1 MTAHTVTNRRTAADT
16 MMALGGRGAQTYPPS
31 WKIGQMHRLGARFLH
46 EHQRCD
52 THGSRQPNRCCAGA
66 TVLWSRND
74 SLRSPVCP
82 CAPSPNAAGGTV
94 QSSNAEI
101 ARLSAAHWPAG
112 AYRREH
118 LPERVLQFGTGMLL
132 RALCAA
138 SVDAAN
144 AAGVFS
150 GRVVVIQSTPQG
162 HARAINTQDGLFTLV
177 ERGREHGAP
186 VERTRLV
193 GAISRA
199 LVADSEWSAVRDVVA
214 RPELQVIVSN
224 VTEAG
229 FRLDATYP
237 ARLTDLLY
245 TRFARLPDGP
255 PVFVIPTEL
264 VDDNGR
270 HLAAMVDR
278 LADDLERGVEFRD
291 WLRARVRFCAS
302 LADRITTGTPSRGVR
317 LALERRV
324 GYADAIVT
332 VTEPHSLWAI
342 EADPAALRTA
352 FAIDV
357 LPESVIIAPDIGF
370 YRERKLRLLNGA
382 HTATAPLALL
392 AGVRTVR
399 EAAEHPRLGAFL
411 RHILFEEIVPAT
423 DLPADAAVAF
433 AGTVID
439 RFRNPWL
446 EHEWR
451 VIAANQTA
459 KLRLR
464 VVPSLTG
471 FARKRGAGGITPR
484 GLALG
489 LAAYLQWAR
498 SHPAG
503 DADLP
508 LIERHWRTATTLQGL
523 AGSALADADLWGVN
537 LAELPGLLEAT
548 TRWLVLLERDGVD
561 AALAALPGMA
571 EHAATGRTS
580 S

>member
-1 MTAHTVTNRRTAADT
+1 
-16 MMALGGRGAQTYPPS
+16 
-31 WKIGQMHRLGARFLH
+31 
-46 EHQRCD
+46 
-52 THGSRQPNRCCAGA
+52 
-66 TVLWSRND
+66 
-74 SLRSPVCP
+74 
-82 CAPSPNAAGGTV
+82 
-94 QSSNAEI
+94 
-101 ARLSAAHWPAG
+101 
-112 AYRREH
+112 
-118 LPERVLQFGTGMLL
+118 VLQFGTGMLL

-138 SVDAAN
+138 CVDAAN
-144 AAGVFS
+144 SAGAFA
-150 GRVVVIQSTPQG
+150 GRIAVIQSTPQG
-162 HARAINTQDGLFTLV
+162 HARAINAQDGLFTLV
-177 ERGREHGAP
+177 ERGLEHGAP

-199 LVADSEWSAVRDVVA
+199 LVADAEWPAVRDLVA
-214 RPELQVIVSN
+214 RPELQMIVSN

-229 FRLDATYP
+229 FRLDAVFP
-237 ARLTDLLY
+237 ARLTDLLH
-245 TRFARLPDGP
+245 TRFVRLPDGP

-264 VDDNGR
+264 VDDNGLR
-270 HLAAMVDR
+270 LAAMVDR
-278 LADDLERGVEFRD
+278 LADVLERGPEFRQ
-291 WLRARVRFCAS
+291 WLGARVRFCSS
-302 LADRITTGTPSRGVR
+302 LVDRITTGTPARDVR
-317 LALERRV
+317 AALEQRL
-324 GYADAIVT
+324 GYADALLT
-332 VTEPHSLWAI
+332 VTEPHALWAI
-342 EADPAALRTA
+342 EADPAEFRAT

-357 LPESVIIAPDIGF
+357 LPEELVITPDIGF

-423 DLPADAAVAF
+423 DLPADSALAF
-433 AGTVID
+433 AGAVLD

-446 EHEWR
+446 DHEWR

-471 FARKRGAGGITPR
+471 FARKRGGTVPG

-498 SHPAG
+498 SRPAG

-508 LIERHWRTATTLQGL
+508 RVERHWRTVEPNGL
-523 AGSALADADLWGVN
+523 GDVVRGVLSDADLWGVN

-548 TRWLVLLERDGVD
+548 TRWLLLLERAGVH
-561 AALAALPGMA
+561 AALEALAGMP
-571 EHAATGRTS
+571 EHATTGRT
-580 S
+580 

>member
-1 MTAHTVTNRRTAADT
+1 M
-16 MMALGGRGAQTYPPS
+16 GP
-31 WKIGQMHRLGARFLH
+31 
-46 EHQRCD
+46 
-52 THGSRQPNRCCAGA
+52 GSRADAARVRRCCGHA
-66 TVLWSRND
+66 TFASE
-74 SLRSPVCP
+74 PACP
-82 CAPSPNAAGGTV
+82 RAPWPFHDAAPRAAAGPV
-94 QSSNAEI
+94 QPRETEFP
-101 ARLSAAHWPAG
+101 RLSAAHWPTG
-112 AYRREH
+112 AYRRDQ

-144 AAGVFS
+144 SAGVFS
-150 GRVVVIQSTPQG
+150 GRIAVIQSTPQG
-162 HARAINTQDGLFTLV
+162 HARAINMQDGLFTLV
-177 ERGREHGAP
+177 ERGLEHGAP

-199 LVADSEWSAVRDVVA
+199 LVADAEWPAVRDVVA

-229 FRLDATYP
+229 FRSDASFP
-237 ARLTDLLY
+237 HRLTDLLQ
-245 TRFARLPDGP
+245 TRFMRLPEGP

-264 VDDNGR
+264 VDDNGPR
-270 HLAAMVDR
+270 LAAMVDR
-278 LADDLERGVEFRD
+278 VAGGLAQGPAFRE
-291 WLRARVRFCAS
+291 WLGQRVRFCSS
-302 LADRITTGTPSRGVR
+302 LVDRITTGTPARDVR
-317 LALERRV
+317 AALERRL
-324 GYADAIVT
+324 GYADALLT

-342 EADPAALRTA
+342 EADPAALRAA
-352 FAIDV
+352 FGIAV
-357 LPESVIIAPDIGF
+357 VPESVIIAPDIGF

-411 RHILFEEIVPAT
+411 RHILFEEIAPAT
-423 DLPADAAVAF
+423 DLPGDAGLAF
-433 AGTVID
+433 AASVID

-446 EHEWR
+446 DHEWR

-459 KLRLR
+459 KLRAR

-471 FARKRGAGGITPR
+471 FARKRGAAGIAPQ

-489 LAAYLQWAR
+489 LAAYLCWGR
-498 SHPAG
+498 SHPGG

-508 LIERHWRTATTLQGL
+508 LIEQHWRATTALPEF
-523 AGSALADADLWGVN
+523 AARALADRELWGVN

-548 TRWLVLLERDGVD
+548 TRWLVLLERDGVA
-561 AALAALPGMA
+561 AALEALPGTP
-571 EHAATGRTS
+571 EHATTS
-580 S
+580 GT

>member
-1 MTAHTVTNRRTAADT
+1 M
-16 MMALGGRGAQTYPPS
+16 
-31 WKIGQMHRLGARFLH
+31 
-46 EHQRCD
+46 
-52 THGSRQPNRCCAGA
+52 
-66 TVLWSRND
+66 
-74 SLRSPVCP
+74 
-82 CAPSPNAAGGTV
+82 
-94 QSSNAEI
+94 
-101 ARLSAAHWPAG
+101 
-112 AYRREH
+112 
-118 LPERVLQFGTGMLL
+118 
-132 RALCAA
+132 
-138 SVDAAN
+138 
-144 AAGVFS
+144 
-150 GRVVVIQSTPQG
+150 
-162 HARAINTQDGLFTLV
+162 
-177 ERGREHGAP
+177 ERGLEHGAP
-186 VERTRLV
+186 VERTRLI

-199 LVADSEWSAVRDVVA
+199 LIADAEWPAARDLVA

-229 FRLDATYP
+229 FRPDAGFP
-237 ARLTDLLY
+237 ARLTDLLH
-245 TRFARLPDGP
+245 TRFVRLPEGP

-264 VDDNGR
+264 VDENGPR
-270 HLAAMVDR
+270 LAAMVHH
-278 LADDLERGVEFRD
+278 LADGREHGTKFRE
-291 WLRARVRFCAS
+291 WLRARVRFCSS
-302 LADRITTGTPSRGVR
+302 LVDRITTGMPAAQVR
-317 LALERRV
+317 AALEQRL
-324 GYADAIVT
+324 GYSDALLT
-332 VTEPHSLWAI
+332 VTEPHALWAI
-342 EADPAALRTA
+342 EADPAELRAT
-352 FAIDV
+352 FAIDAT
-357 LPESVIIAPDIGF
+357 PDSVIIAPDIGF

-446 EHEWR
+446 DHEWR

-464 VVPSLTG
+464 VVPSLAG
-471 FARKRGAGGITPR
+471 FARKRGAGGIAPQ

-561 AALAALPGMA
+561 AALAALPGTL

>member
-1 MTAHTVTNRRTAADT
+1 MTAQTATSWRTAAET
-16 MMALGGRGAQTYPPS
+16 MMALGGRLGVPQTYLPTPIVED
-31 WKIGQMHRLGARFLH
+31 WTGARFGGTFPA
-46 EHQRCD
+46 RKPR
-52 THGSRQPNRCCAGA
+52 SRP
-66 TVLWSRND
+66 
-74 SLRSPVCP
+74 CP
-82 CAPSPNAAGGTV
+82 RAPFPSAAAGTV
-94 QSSNAEI
+94 HPSRGEFP
-101 ARLSAAHWPAG
+101 RLCAAHWPTG
-112 AYRREH
+112 AYRRER

-144 AAGVFS
+144 SAGAFS
-150 GRVVVIQSTPQG
+150 GRVAVIQSTPQG
-162 HARAINTQDGLFTLV
+162 QARAINAQDGLFTLV
-177 ERGREHGAP
+177 ERGLEHGAP

-199 LVADSEWSAVRDVVA
+199 LVADAEWHAVRDLVA

-229 FRLDATYP
+229 FGLDASFP
-237 ARLTDLLY
+237 ARLTDLLH

-255 PVFVIPTEL
+255 QVFVIPTEL
-264 VDDNGR
+264 VDDNGPR
-270 HLAAMVDR
+270 LAAMVDR
-278 LADDLERGVEFRD
+278 LADGLGQGPEFRK
-291 WLRARVRFCAS
+291 WLGARVRFCSS
-302 LADRITTGTPSRGVR
+302 LVDRITTGMPAPDVRG
-317 LALERRV
+317 ALEQRL
-324 GYADAIVT
+324 GYTDALLT
-332 VTEPHSLWAI
+332 VTEPHALWAI
-342 EADPAALRTA
+342 EADPAELRAT

-370 YRERKLRLLNGA
+370 YRVRKLRLLNGA
-382 HTATAPLALL
+382 HTATASLALL

-411 RHILFEEIVPAT
+411 RHILFEEILPAT
-423 DLPADAAVAF
+423 DLPADAALAF
-433 AGTVID
+433 AETVID

-446 EHEWR
+446 DHEWR

-471 FARKRGAGGITPR
+471 FARKRGRAPQ

-489 LAAYLQWAR
+489 LAAYLRWAR

-508 LIERHWRTATTLQGL
+508 LIERHWRTATALPGL
-523 AGSALADADLWGVN
+523 AASALADTDLWGVN

-548 TRWLVLLERDGVD
+548 TRWLLLLERDGVD
-561 AALAALPGMA
+561 AALEALPRMP
-571 EHAATGRTS
+571 EHTATGRT
-580 S
+580 

>member
-1 MTAHTVTNRRTAADT
+1 MVHASR
-16 MMALGGRGAQTYPPS
+16 AQPP
-31 WKIGQMHRLGARFLH
+31 RL
-46 EHQRCD
+46 C
-52 THGSRQPNRCCAGA
+52 
-66 TVLWSRND
+66 
-74 SLRSPVCP
+74 
-82 CAPSPNAAGGTV
+82 
-94 QSSNAEI
+94 
-101 ARLSAAHWPAG
+101 AAHWPTG
-112 AYRREH
+112 AYRRAD

-144 AAGVFS
+144 AAGAFS
-150 GRVVVIQSTPQG
+150 GRIAVVQSTPQG
-162 HARAINTQDGLFTLV
+162 QGRAMNAQDGLFTLV
-177 ERGREHGAP
+177 ERGLERGAP

-199 LVADSEWSAVRDVVA
+199 LLADTERPAVRDLVA

-229 FRLDATYP
+229 FRPEGSFP
-237 ARLTDLLY
+237 ARLTDLLH

-264 VDDNGR
+264 VDDNGPR
-270 HLAAMVDR
+270 LASMVDA
-278 LADDLERGVEFRD
+278 LAGGLDRGPEFRA
-291 WLRARVRFCAS
+291 WLGRRVRFCSS
-302 LADRITTGTPSRGVR
+302 LVDRITTGMPAPDVR
-317 LALERRV
+317 AALEQRL
-324 GYADAIVT
+324 GYSDALLT
-332 VTEPHSLWAI
+332 VAEPQALWAI
-342 EADPAALRTA
+342 EADPAELRAA

-357 LPESVIIAPDIGF
+357 MPESVIIARDIGF

-423 DLPADAAVAF
+423 DLPAGAALTF
-433 AGTVID
+433 AASVID

-446 EHEWR
+446 DHEWR

-459 KLRLR
+459 KLRAR
-464 VVPSLTG
+464 MVPSLTG
-471 FARKRGAGGITPR
+471 FARKRGIAPQ

-489 LAAYLQWAR
+489 LAAYLRWIR
-498 SHPAG
+498 SHPVG

-508 LIERHWRTATTLQGL
+508 LIERHLRTANTPQAL
-523 AGSALADADLWGVN
+523 AASALADLDAWSVN
-537 LAELPGLLEAT
+537 LAQLPGLLEAT
-548 TRWLVLLERDGVD
+548 TRWLLLLERDGVH
-561 AALAALPGMA
+561 AALEGLPGA
-571 EHAATGRTS
+571 PAHATTARMS
-580 S
+580 P

>member
-1 MTAHTVTNRRTAADT
+1 MHPS
-16 MMALGGRGAQTYPPS
+16 RGEFP
-31 WKIGQMHRLGARFLH
+31 RL
-46 EHQRCD
+46 C
-52 THGSRQPNRCCAGA
+52 
-66 TVLWSRND
+66 
-74 SLRSPVCP
+74 
-82 CAPSPNAAGGTV
+82 
-94 QSSNAEI
+94 
-101 ARLSAAHWPAG
+101 AAHWPTG
-112 AYRREH
+112 AYRRER

-144 AAGVFS
+144 SAGAFS
-150 GRVVVIQSTPQG
+150 GRVAVIQSTPQG
-162 HARAINTQDGLFTLV
+162 QARAINAQDGLFTLV
-177 ERGREHGAP
+177 ERGLEQGTP

-199 LVADSEWSAVRDVVA
+199 LVADAEWHAVRDLVA

-229 FRLDATYP
+229 FRLDASFPT
-237 ARLTDLLY
+237 RLTDLLH

-255 PVFVIPTEL
+255 QVFVIPTEL
-264 VDDNGR
+264 VDDNGPR
-270 HLAAMVDR
+270 LAAMVDR
-278 LADDLERGVEFRD
+278 LADGLGQGPEFRE
-291 WLRARVRFCAS
+291 WLGRRVRFCSS
-302 LADRITTGTPSRGVR
+302 LVDRITTGMPAPDVR
-317 LALERRV
+317 AALERRL
-324 GYADAIVT
+324 GYTDA
-332 VTEPHSLWAI
+332 
-342 EADPAALRTA
+342 
-352 FAIDV
+352 

-399 EAAEHPRLGAFL
+399 DAAEHPRLSAFL
-411 RHILFEEIVPAT
+411 RHILFEEILPAT
-423 DLPADAAVAF
+423 DLPADAALAF
-433 AGTVID
+433 AETVID

-446 EHEWR
+446 DHEWR
-451 VIAANQTA
+451 VIAANQTV

-471 FARKRGAGGITPR
+471 FARKRGRAPQ

-489 LAAYLQWAR
+489 LAAYLRWAR

-508 LIERHWRTATTLQGL
+508 LIERHWRTATALPGL
-523 AGSALADADLWGVN
+523 AASALADTDLWGVN

-548 TRWLVLLERDGVD
+548 TRWLLLLERDGVD
-561 AALAALPGMA
+561 AALEALRGMP
-571 EHAATGRTS
+571 EHTATGRT
-580 S
+580 